1 MNMSSTRPEARA
13 PRGFQDRLGP
23 AIAAEAELIHRASQ
37 AYERWGFQRLDTSA
51 FEFTDSLGKFLPD
64 KDRPNEGV
72 FSLQDDDEQWMSLRY
87 DLTAPLARYVAEN
100 RQGLPKPFRRW
111 QAGPVWRNEKPGP
124 GRFRQFTQCDAD
136 SVGVPGPAADAEII
150 MLACD
155 ALEAIGVARGE
166 YSLRINTRRALNA
179 VLSQVSSSGSQSE
192 EERNGTILRAI
203 DKLDRLGTEGVTA
216 LLGEGRLDESGD
228 FTKGAG
234 LDAASI
240 ERVMAFVSAGQSDN
254 DATVMALEKA
264 IGNTDMGLEALSEI
278 KAITAVMERCG
289 FGGDR
294 ATLDP
299 SIVRGLDYYTG
310 PVFEAELNMTT
321 PEGKPLNIG
330 SVGGGGRYD
339 DLVARFTGES
349 VPATGFSIG
358 VSRLITALEAAGRPL
373 LGQAMGPVL
382 VLVFDRDAMGD
393 YFELA
398 QRLRNAGIAAEVYL
412 GGSGLKAQ
420 MKYADR
426 RNCPVAI
433 MFGGDEKE
441 KGIVSIKDLRVG
453 KKKAQ
458 AIKDNETWREERPG
472 QFEAPLDTF
481 EKIVAETIAAEV

>member
-1 MNMSSTRPEARA
+1 MSAKRPEARA
-13 PRGFQDRLGP
+13 PRGFEDRLGP
-23 AIAAEAELIHRASQ
+23 AIAAEAELIHRASS
-37 AYERWGFQRLDTSA
+37 AYEKWGFQRLDTPA
-51 FEFTDSLGKFLPD
+51 FEFTESLGKFLPD

-72 FSLQDDDEQWMSLRY
+72 FSMQDDDEQWMSLRY

-100 RQGLPKPFRRW
+100 RQKIGKPFRRW

-136 SVGVPGPAADAEII
+136 SVGVPGSAADAEII

-155 ALEAIGVARGE
+155 ALEAIGVSRGE
-166 YSLRINTRRALNA
+166 YSLKINTRRALNA
-179 VLSQVSSSGSQSE
+179 VLSQVASSGSESE
-192 EERNGTILRAI
+192 ADRNGTILRAI
-203 DKLDRLGTEGVTA
+203 DKLDRLGIDGVTA

-240 ERVMAFVSAGQSDN
+240 DRVIAFVSAGQQDN
-254 DATVMALEKA
+254 DATVRALETA
-264 IGNTDMGLEALSEI
+264 IGNTDAGSNAIGEI
-278 KAITAVMERCG
+278 KSITSIMERCG
-289 FGGDR
+289 YGGNR
-294 ATLDP
+294 AAIDP

-310 PVFEAELNMTT
+310 PVFEAELNMTA
-321 PEGKPLNIG
+321 PDGKPLGIG

-339 DLVARFTGES
+339 DLVARFTGEQ

-358 VSRLITALEAAGRPL
+358 VSRLIAALEAAGRPL
-373 LGQAMGPVL
+373 LGAPMGPAL
-382 VLVFDRDAMGD
+382 ILVFDNDDMGE

-398 QRLRNAGIAAEVYL
+398 QRLRNKGIAAEVYL
-412 GGSGLKAQ
+412 GGSGMKAQ

-433 MFGGDEKE
+433 MFGGNEKDQ
-441 KGIVSIKDLRVG
+441 GIVSIKDLRVG

-458 AIKDNETWREERPG
+458 AITDNETWREERPG
-472 QFEAPLDTF
+472 QFEASLETF
-481 EKIVAETIAAEV
+481 ERAVAEAIAAEV

>member
-1 MNMSSTRPEARA
+1 MSVKRPQART

-23 AIAAEAELIHRASQ
+23 AIAAEAELIHRASS

-51 FEFTDSLGKFLPD
+51 FEFTEALGKFLPD

-100 RQGLPKPFRRW
+100 SQGLPRPFRRW

-136 SVGVPGPAADAEII
+136 SVGVPGAAADAEIV

-155 ALEAIGVARGE
+155 ALEAVGVQRGE
-166 YSLRINTRRALNA
+166 YSLKINTRGALNA
-179 VLSQVSSSGSQSE
+179 VLAQVSSSGAESE
-192 EERNGTILRAI
+192 AERNGTILRAI
-203 DKLDRLGTEGVTA
+203 DKLDRLGLDGVAA
-216 LLGEGRLDESGD
+216 LLGEGRMDESGD
-228 FTKGAG
+228 FTTGAK
-234 LDAASI
+234 LDVSSI
-240 ERVMAFVSAGQSDN
+240 DRVIAFVSASQNDNDKTVSALETAIGQSE
-254 DATVMALEKA
+254 AGLAAL
-264 IGNTDMGLEALSEI
+264 DEI
-278 KAITAVMERCG
+278 KTMTSIMERCG

-294 ATLDP
+294 AAIDP
-299 SIVRGLDYYTG
+299 SVVRGLDYYTG

-321 PEGKPLNIG
+321 PTGEPLGIG

-339 DLVARFTGES
+339 DLVARFTGEK

-373 LGQAMGPVL
+373 LGDATGPVL
-382 VLVFDRDAMGD
+382 ILAFDQASMGD

-398 QRLRNAGIAAEVYL
+398 QRLRKAGIATEVYL
-412 GGSGLKAQ
+412 GGSGVKAQ

-426 RNCPVAI
+426 RNSPVAI
-433 MFGGDEKE
+433 MFGSDEKE
-441 KGIVSIKDLRVG
+441 KGIVSIKDLRLG

-472 QFEAPLDTF
+472 QFEAPLDKL
-481 EKIVAETIAAEV
+481 ESIVAETIAAEI

>member
-1 MNMSSTRPEARA
+1 MSANRPQARA

-23 AIAAEAELIHRASQ
+23 AIAAEAELIHRASS
-37 AYERWGFQRLDTSA
+37 AYEKWGFQRLDTSA
-51 FEFTDSLGKFLPD
+51 FEFTESLGKFLPD

-100 RQGLPKPFRRW
+100 RQVLGKPFRRW

-136 SVGVPGPAADAEII
+136 SVGVPGAAADAEMV

-155 ALEAIGVARGE
+155 ALEAIGIERGE
-166 YSLRINTRRALNA
+166 YGLKINTRRALNA
-179 VLSQVSSSGSQSE
+179 VLAQVSASGSASE

-203 DKLDRLGTEGVTA
+203 DKLDRLKIEGVTA
-216 LLGEGRLDESGD
+216 LLGEGRMDESGD

-240 ERVMAFVSAGQSDN
+240 ERVIAFVSAGQADN
-254 DATVMALEKA
+254 DTTVVALEQA
-264 IGNTDMGLEALSEI
+264 IGNTDAGTAALSEI
-278 KAITAVMERCG
+278 KEITAIMERCG
-289 FGGDR
+289 YGGDR
-294 ATLDP
+294 AAIDP

-310 PVFEAELNMTT
+310 PVFEAELNMRK
-321 PEGKPLNIG
+321 PNGKPIGVG

-339 DLVARFTGES
+339 DLIARFTGETM
-349 VPATGFSIG
+349 PATGFSIG

-373 LGQAMGPVL
+373 LGEAMGPAL
-382 VLVFDRDAMGD
+382 ILVFDKDDMGD

-398 QRLRNAGIAAEVYL
+398 QRLRAKGIAAEVYL
-412 GGSGLKAQ
+412 GGSGMKAQ

-433 MFGGDEKE
+433 MFGSNEKE
-441 KGIVSIKDLRVG
+441 QGIVSIKDLRVG

-458 AIKDNETWREERPG
+458 AIEDNETWREERPG
-472 QFEAPLDTF
+472 QFEASLDNF
-481 EKIVAETIAAEV
+481 ETAVADAIAAEV

>member
-1 MNMSSTRPEARA
+1 MSANRPQARA
-13 PRGFQDRLGP
+13 PRGFQDRLGS
-23 AIAAEAELIHRASQ
+23 AIAAEAELIHRASS
-37 AYERWGFQRLDTSA
+37 AYEKWGFQRLDTSA
-51 FEFTDSLGKFLPD
+51 FEFTESLGKFLPD

-72 FSLQDDDEQWMSLRY
+72 FSLQDDDDQWMSLRY

-100 RQGLPKPFRRW
+100 RQVLGKPFRRW

-155 ALEAIGVARGE
+155 ALEASGIQRGE
-166 YSLRINTRRALNA
+166 YNLKINTRRALNA
-179 VLSQVSSSGSQSE
+179 VLAQVSSIGSESE
-192 EERNGTILRAI
+192 AERNGTIQRAI
-203 DKLDRLGTEGVTA
+203 DKLDRLGIEGVTA

-240 ERVMAFVSAGQSDN
+240 DRVIAFVSAGQSDN
-254 DATVMALEKA
+254 GATVIALEKA
-264 IGNTDMGLEALSEI
+264 VGNTDAGSEALREI
-278 KAITAVMERCG
+278 KAITSIMERCG
-289 FGGDR
+289 YGGDR
-294 ATLDP
+294 AAIDP
-299 SIVRGLDYYTG
+299 SIVRGRDYYTG
-310 PVFEAELNMTT
+310 PVFEAELTMRKPN
-321 PEGKPLNIG
+321 GKPIGVG

-339 DLVARFTGES
+339 DLIARFTGETM
-349 VPATGFSIG
+349 PATGFSIG
-358 VSRLITALEAAGRPL
+358 VSRLITALEAAGRPI
-373 LGQAMGPVL
+373 LGEAIGPAL
-382 VLVFDRDAMGD
+382 ILVFDKDDMGD

-398 QRLRNAGIAAEVYL
+398 QRLRAKDFPAEVYL
-412 GGSGLKAQ
+412 GGSGMKAQ

-433 MFGGDEKE
+433 MFGSDEKD

-472 QFEAPLDTF
+472 QFEASLDTF
-481 EKIVAETIAAEV
+481 ETAVADAIAAEV